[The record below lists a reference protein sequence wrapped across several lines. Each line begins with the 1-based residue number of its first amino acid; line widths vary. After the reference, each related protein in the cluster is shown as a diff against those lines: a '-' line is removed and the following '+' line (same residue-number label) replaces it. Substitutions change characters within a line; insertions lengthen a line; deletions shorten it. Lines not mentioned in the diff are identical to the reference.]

1 MNDLNKTLELCKRI
15 NNAYKPALFNSPVA
29 NCTRRF
35 EILPLRYAAVG
46 GNPAQRARLPK
57 LPGHLT
63 PFTEVAELEHSSY
76 AIRPLREGFFYL
88 LIKRRGAQDYEWHSQ
103 YRVAAN
109 GSLQYIDADAPLAP
123 APSAASLDEVLRG
136 FGWTITLYDLDDIEE
151 LRPLF
156 SPSPLTPRLLD
167 NYRLLE
173 HEYRDSLPK
182 IAIEQL
188 IQTPDA
194 PPQPHVLKHDQL
206 SWVADF
212 KAQEDEALQ
221 ALLALQPFNT
231 GQIVSPHA
239 SRQALAPAVNQVK
252 PRGAAIV
259 LEDAIGITQELN
271 AWRNAA
277 IDDVKTKWLQHVVEP
292 GVDNERKLLVAQSF
306 LEIEKLYP
314 QMVADGIVKREV
326 MAETIRT
333 QPATPVEFYAF
344 SERARKAADEH
355 DARMKPHLQKF
366 EREVRE
372 KVQKRQD
379 AGEFKTKFDEKYGQL
394 VDLPAMHNQLER
406 FEEIMQ
412 QAQQAADE
420 RAHDHLLW
428 LTSEALLQA
437 LDRYDNADLISG
449 LAFAEQ
455 TGLCVIGME
464 LSELGTKLLDY
475 WWGNDLGERSNLV
488 IRGVAYNQED
498 IREELIALREAAK
511 VIPPSETALEL
522 RESIARQAHI
532 AANAF
537 GRINTLY
544 EQLQTQ
550 GSTASIGLYAWYT
563 ALGRQ
568 VLRTAAPNS
577 ADRAL
582 HHGLRLTLL
591 ASVHETAVNVR
602 LDEAARLGQ
611 EINPQRSSA
620 QVARY
625 LDQAWAE
632 GLMQANSSD
641 FYKVRASA
649 VILLLEG
656 MLMTMKAQQLPDS
669 DTRKKTEL
677 LAMAMTTA
685 AAGFEMGA
693 SYVDQ
698 VVARYG
704 ANSVTGKGASVTLG
718 RLKLWGAGL
727 AGVGGLILAWW
738 DFADAIDHYRV
749 SETSSTALHRGKSRV
764 LFAAYGARGS
774 ATITLSLAEI
784 GTAVAIAKPLFD
796 YLARTSSNR
805 IIRSLSTAMAELAA
819 SLGTQTARILLAR
832 LILGAFWIG
841 LAVTIIILI
850 FDDDALEKW
859 CKRSI
864 YRKSRETHEA
874 HEEKNELKELYSALR
889 GIA

>member
-35 EILPLRYAAVG
+35 EILPLRYATVG

-57 LPGHLT
+57 LPVHLT
-63 PFTEVAELEHSSY
+63 PFAEVGELEQSSY

-88 LIKRRGAQDYEWHSQ
+88 LIKRCGAQEYEWHSQ

-123 APSAASLDEVLRG
+123 VPSAASLDEVLRG

-182 IAIEQL
+182 ITVEAL
-188 IQTPDA
+188 IQPADA
-194 PPQPHVLKHDQL
+194 PSLAHVLKHDQL

-212 KAQEDEALQ
+212 KAQEDDALK
-221 ALLALQPFNT
+221 ALLDQQPFNT

-239 SRQALAPAVNQVK
+239 SRQALAPAVNQIK

-314 QMVADGIVKREV
+314 QMVADQIVKREV

-333 QPATPVEFYAF
+333 QPTTPVEFYAF

-366 EREVRE
+366 EREVRD
-372 KVQKRQD
+372 KVQKRLD
-379 AGEFKTKFDEKYGQL
+379 AGEFKAKFDEKYGQL
-394 VDLPAMHNQLER
+394 LDLPAMHNQLES

-412 QAQQAADE
+412 QAEQAAEE

-428 LTSEALLQA
+428 LTSEPLLQA
-437 LDRYDNADLISG
+437 LDRYDNADLING

-475 WWGNDLGERSNLV
+475 WWGNDLEERSNLV

-498 IREELIALREAAK
+498 VRDELTALREAAK
-511 VIPPSETALEL
+511 AIPPSETALEL
-522 RESIARQAHI
+522 RESIARQAHT

-537 GRINTLY
+537 GRINTLH

-550 GSTASIGLYAWYT
+550 GSTASIGLYAWYA

-591 ASVHETAVNVR
+591 ASVHETAVKVR
-602 LDEAARLGQ
+602 VDEAARLGQ
-611 EINPQRSSA
+611 DINPQRSGA

-656 MLMTMKAQQLPDS
+656 MLMALKAQQLPDS

-727 AGVGGLILAWW
+727 AGVGGLVLAWW
-738 DFADAIDHYRV
+738 DFSDASDHDKESSGAV
-749 SETSSTALHRGKSRV
+749 TSTAARRSRV
-764 LFAAYGARGS
+764 ISTAYRARAA
-774 ATITLSLAEI
+774 ATVTLSFAEL
-784 GTAVAIAKPLFD
+784 GTAIAIAKPFFD
-796 YLARTSSNR
+796 YLANKSQGTLAKLLGKPMSILASKLGSKAARLL
-805 IIRSLSTAMAELAA
+805 LS
-819 SLGTQTARILLAR
+819 R

-841 LAVTIIILI
+841 VGLTLVLLLI
-850 FDDDALEKW
+850 EDDALEKW
-859 CKRSI
+859 CKHSVF
-864 YRKSRETHEA
+864 RKNKRA
-874 HEEKNELKELYSALR
+874 IPHEEKSELPALYSAFKE
-889 GIA
+889 II